1 MGFIVRILGVL
12 VGLVLLGIGGVAVW
26 GWAPDIPHEELALT
40 YASESSQFVEL
51 PSGVTVHMRD
61 EGCSDCPAVFLI
73 HGSNASLHTWEFW
86 REELEQDWRI
96 VRFDMPGH
104 GLTGATQEADYSIER
119 AASLIEEMRQYL
131 DIDRMHL
138 AGNSR
143 GGRIS
148 LVYAVDH
155 PERLLSLSLLN
166 ATGAPWP
173 EPDPDA
179 ETEDEPVIYQLMANP
194 MVAQSLKNF
203 LPRSFLEEGIRNAF
217 SDQDKVTD
225 AMIDR
230 YHDLLRHPGNREA
243 TLLRADMPYT
253 TEAYDNASVLAD
265 VPVMVMWGDED
276 NLVPLSLSERY
287 LEAMPHSQLIVYPG
301 VGHAPMEEVAD
312 QSAADFEAFLLSS
325 NASASSD
332 DFPDHV
338 EGQALFGYYMPS
350 PEVRVG
356 DWVLSHMFIDDASFA
371 DVWTEETGEAYFA
384 PVMFEFDDTSSPMG
398 INELGGE
405 YYENGTRA
413 LPTRFAVTANTVSFE
428 GHAEGL
434 GAVTFHGSYDRS
446 VVLVGQGIGATEEIA
461 IEGRLQ
467 IGDQVFEDVQFS
479 WFGGD

>member
-1 MGFIVRILGVL
+1 MGFIVRSVGVL
-12 VGLVLLGIGGVAVW
+12 AGLVVLGIGAIAAW
-26 GWAPDIPHEELALT
+26 GWAPDIPHEELAES
-40 YASESSQFVEL
+40 YASDSSQFVEL
-51 PSGVTVHMRD
+51 SSGISLHLRD
-61 EGCSDCPAVFLI
+61 EGCQACPAVFLI
-73 HGSNASLHTWEFW
+73 HGSNASLHTWEAW
-86 REELEQDWRI
+86 REQLEDTWR
-96 VRFDMPGH
+96 VVSFDMPGH
-104 GLTGATQEADYSIER
+104 GLTGATAEADYTIER
-119 AASLIEEMRQYL
+119 AASLIDEVRASL
-131 DIDRMHL
+131 DIDVLHL

-179 ETEDEPVIYQLMANP
+179 EPEEEPVIYQLMANP

-301 VGHAPMEEVAD
+301 VGHAPMEEVAG
-312 QSAADFEAFLLSS
+312 QSAADFEAFLLSAH
-325 NASASSD
+325 ASESREA
-332 DFPDHV
+332 FPDHV
-338 EGQALFGYYMPS
+338 DGQALFGYYMP
-350 PEVRVG
+350 EGEIRVG
-356 DWVLSHMFIDDASFA
+356 DYVLSLMFMDDAAQA
-371 DVWTEETGEAYFA
+371 DIWTPETGLDYFA
-384 PVMFEFDDTSSPMG
+384 PMMFEFDDVTSDVL
-398 INELGGE
+398 IHELGGE
-405 YYENGTRA
+405 YYENSSRA
-413 LPTRFAVTANTVSFE
+413 LPTRFAVTANSVSFE
-428 GHAEGL
+428 GFAEGV
-434 GAVTFHGSYDRS
+434 GDIRFTGSYDRS
-446 VVLVGQGIGATEEIA
+446 VVLDAQEWGATENIA